1 MLEETEVKVYADGEI
16 EVKETE
22 IAAGQLRSFIERIE
36 RLNEEKKALMEDIK
50 EVFMEAKGNGFDVKA
65 IKAIIK
71 LRSTDPDQRVEL
83 ETIIDL
89 YLSALGTM

>member
-1 MLEETEVKVYADGEI
+1 MVDGTEFKVYGDGEVV
-16 EVKETE
+16 VKETE
-22 IAAGQLRSFIERIE
+22 IAAGRLRSFIERIE
-36 RLNEEKKALMEDIK
+36 RLIEEKKSLLEDIK
-50 EVFMEAKGNGFDVKA
+50 EVYMEAKGNGFDVKA

>member
-1 MLEETEVKVYADGEI
+1 MIEETKVN
-16 EVKETE
+16 VKETE
-22 IAAGQLRSFIERIE
+22 IASDHLRSFIERIE

-50 EVFMEAKGNGFDVKA
+50 EVFMEAKGNGFDIKA

-71 LRSTDPDQRVEL
+71 LRNTDPDQRVEL

-89 YLSALGTM
+89 YLSALETT